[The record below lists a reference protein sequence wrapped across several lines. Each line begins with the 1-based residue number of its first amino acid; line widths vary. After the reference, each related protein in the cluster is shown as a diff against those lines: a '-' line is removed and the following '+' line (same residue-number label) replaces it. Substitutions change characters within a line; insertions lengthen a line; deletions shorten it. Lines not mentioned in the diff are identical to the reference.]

1 MAVEATELFSSY
13 IQEDEAF
20 LNKLNNK
27 LNNHK
32 AGEVG
37 RER

>member
-20 LNKLNNK
+20 LNKLNN
-27 LNNHK
+27 HK